1 MEDILPG
8 SEEGRAWLEVRLR
21 LSWVLRLLHYS
32 GESSFRDIGGLKRV
46 FSIRDVWLYL
56 RSLSKV
62 LALVE
67 KSRVALVAGL
77 RSEL

>member
-1 MEDILPG
+1 MGGILPG
-8 SEEGRAWLEVRLR
+8 SEEGRAWLGVRLR
-21 LSWVLRLLHYS
+21 LLSVSRLLDYS
-32 GESSFRDIGGLKRV
+32 GELSFRDTGGSKRV
-46 FSIRDVWLYL
+46 SSIRDVWLYL

-62 LALVE
+62 LALEE